1 MLKRTSG
8 LFCGAGALS
17 LRVLFCLIFGAS
29 ALAASSSIPNGLTS
43 TEQQKVLG
51 VLGFGSA
58 SKLLSSPYPLG
69 GYSGVEISLG
79 SEYIPLADVASLGN
93 KNSSRGDLNYLDLT
107 VGKGLFYNIDIMI
120 QFIPIP
126 QSESISG
133 FAGQIR
139 WAFYEANFLPA
150 ALSLVGHTS
159 SMNFNNVLSAET
171 TGFDLV
177 GSVNMRDV
185 SLFVGIGQARSL
197 GSFIGGANGVTSS
210 GQTESADVK
219 SSHSVFGINI
229 NIGQA
234 FVAMEVDRYMQ
245 STYGGKIGWRF

>member
-1 MLKRTSG
+1 MSKTFLLFIQIFIG
-8 LFCGAGALS
+8 LTLAVPAF
-17 LRVLFCLIFGAS
+17 
-29 ALAASSSIPNGLTS
+29 AASSIPANLST
-43 TEQQKVLG
+43 TEQQKVLE

-93 KNSSRGDLNYLDLT
+93 KNSSRGDLNYLDVT
-107 VGKGLFYNIDIMI
+107 IGKGLFYNIDIMI

-126 QSESISG
+126 QSESLSG

-139 WAFYEANFLPA
+139 WAFYEASSMPA
-150 ALSLVGHTS
+150 VLSIIGHTAS
-159 SMNFNNVLSAET
+159 TNFNNVVSAET

-177 GSVNMRDV
+177 GSVNMQDV
-185 SLFVGIGQARSL
+185 SLFVGVGQARSL
-197 GSFIGGANGVTSS
+197 GSFVGGSNGVTSS

-219 SSHSVFGINI
+219 SSHTVFGINI

-234 FVAMEVDRYMQ
+234 FVAMEVDRYVQ
-245 STYGGKIGWRF
+245 STYGGRVGWRF